1 MASLLRLSP
10 DDAYEPST
18 ATVLLGWYGGDGMS
32 LLEASLFVSLGIM
45 LLCRVRER
53 SYGKTECLK
62 AEESC
67 KSARRLSEEGFGG
80 DLCMVDELDS
90 HSYLGVR
97 WSGCRALG
105 TVLRSGCELHQQLF
119 LDRLEIWHRE
129 TRLAEDVRGT
139 V

>member
-1 MASLLRLSP
+1 MVSLLRLSP

-67 KSARRLSEEGFGG
+67 KSTRRLSEEGFGG
-80 DLCMVDELDS
+80 
-90 HSYLGVR
+90 R
-97 WSGCRALG
+97 P
-105 TVLRSGCELHQQLF
+105 LHGGRTGLS
-119 LDRLEIWHRE
+119 
-129 TRLAEDVRGT
+129 
-139 V
+139 